1 MFKIINVVEFFQI
14 LEILSYFEELMKETA
29 FLTPLIFLNGKD
41 NYFLFLNCSGKLI
54 QKLYSSNLCID

>member
-1 MFKIINVVEFFQI
+1 MFKIINAVEFFQI

-54 QKLYSSNLCID
+54 QNLYSNS

>member
-1 MFKIINVVEFFQI
+1 MFKIINAVEFFQI